1 MRLNKLNIALLL
13 GLLVISGILALQ
25 FFLLRQAVQYEEKKF
40 DQKAHVALQEVV
52 SKLNGE
58 NKATPG
64 QADAVEKIRDDY
76 YVVNVNSKFEPA
88 SLDFYLKNEFDKFD
102 LLTDFEYGI
111 YDCHKETM
119 QYGKYFSLSG
129 NANPKKISFTPTAKY
144 GPYYFSLHFPQKSK
158 YIYRSLQVWII
169 FSFVMLIVLLLYG
182 YSAYTILQQKRYSNL
197 QKEFINNMTHEFKTP
212 ISSILI
218 SSNFLAKQQPVLQD
232 EKLKKYTEL
241 IIQQTTKLNSHV
253 EKILNLASTEN
264 NSLRMQEAMV
274 DVVAVMHSVID
285 SIRLKYPDIHLRLDA
300 PDVCMI
306 RADEFHLSNLIYNLL
321 DNSIKYSAEMPDLSI
336 LIKRND
342 KHVLLSFTDKG
353 IGIPAKELQ
362 KVFDKFYRIPGRRS
376 NDVAGFG
383 LGLFYVNRI
392 CEEHKWTLSL
402 KSKENIGTE
411 VLITIPANDKKV

>member
-1 MRLNKLNIALLL
+1 MRVNKLNIVLLL

-64 QADAVEKIRDDY
+64 QADAVEKIKDDY

-129 NANPKKISFTPTAKY
+129 NTNPKKINFTPTAKY

-218 SSNFLAKQQPVLQD
+218 SSNFLAKQEPILQD

-274 DVVAVMHSVID
+274 DVVSVMHSVID
-285 SIRLKYPDIHLRLDA
+285 NIRLKYPDIHLRLDA
-300 PDVCMI
+300 P
-306 RADEFHLSNLIYNLL
+306 
-321 DNSIKYSAEMPDLSI
+321 
-336 LIKRND
+336 
-342 KHVLLSFTDKG
+342 
-353 IGIPAKELQ
+353 
-362 KVFDKFYRIPGRRS
+362 
-376 NDVAGFG
+376 
-383 LGLFYVNRI
+383 
-392 CEEHKWTLSL
+392 
-402 KSKENIGTE
+402 
-411 VLITIPANDKKV
+411 